1 MNSLEYEVNPKV
13 LNDLLLL
20 QNVLWTIPV
29 NENMFKTLVYGF
41 KAIPGVNNASYCREG
56 TTYGSIERNSNLINP
71 AHQVSW
77 NDQSDFVCPQKGEN
91 KEIISLKTMNVLYGC
106 IILIISDYNLYLPY
120 KPHVENI
127 CVFASIVIE
136 NKTQK
141 LLIENQKFYRSL
153 FIDNHAIMLL
163 TRKKDNI
170 IVDAN
175 NAACK
180 FYEYSKNELIGKNFD
195 DLTLDYFY
203 DPENKQQILT
213 QKNAKGI
220 KYQVEIDK
228 GFLNFN
234 DEDYSVFIVSDITEK
249 LKLEE
254 EKITLEQ
261 NLRRSQRL
269 ESMGT
274 LAGGI
279 CHDFNN
285 ILSAMLGFA
294 ELSLL
299 ELPDHGFDEIKD
311 NINEITYAGNKAK
324 NLIRQILIFSKN
336 QDRDL
341 KIIKFQS
348 IIKDSIKLLKAF
360 IPKSL
365 LISLDLYE
373 GPETLNADPIQI
385 QQIIINVCTNSYQ
398 AMPNKKGT
406 IEIILEKVIPDEN
419 LLRTQPNL
427 TFGQYFKLTFK
438 DSGCGMSKDTMERM
452 FDPFFTT
459 RSEGTGLG
467 LSTVYGI
474 VASYEGDI
482 AVESEIGKG
491 TSFMIYL
498 PVNSGVSEIIQDF
511 REKLKLHTGSG
522 RIFILDDEQMIV
534 NFMKK
539 MLEKLGYKVQTE
551 TDPRKAIEILTEGS
565 IEYDLLILD
574 HNMPYLTG
582 TEVAIQ
588 FKKKHPEI
596 PALLMTGSSEFI
608 ANNDYDRNLYIDCL
622 IKPINPLNLIK
633 TVEKAMNIKKLV
645 EQQPKV
651 PDFFTSS

>member
-29 NENMFKTLVYGF
+29 NENLFKTLVYGF

-56 TTYGSIERNSNLINP
+56 ITYGSIERNSKLLNP
-71 AHQVSW
+71 AHGVSW
-77 NDQSDFVCPQKGEN
+77 NDHSDFVCPQKGEN

-163 TRKKDNI
+163 ARKKDNI

-203 DPENKQQILT
+203 DPANKQQILT
-213 QKNAKGI
+213 QENAKGI
-220 KYQVEIDK
+220 KYQVEINK

-234 DEDYSVFIVSDITEK
+234 DEDYSVLIVSDITEK

-261 NLRRSQRL
+261 NLRRSHRL
-269 ESMGT
+269 ESIGT

-279 CHDFNN
+279 SHDFNN

-299 ELPDHGFDEIKD
+299 ELPDYGFDEIRD
-311 NINEITYAGNKAK
+311 NINEITNAGNRAK

-385 QQIIINVCTNSYQ
+385 QQIIMNVCTNSYQ

-406 IEIILEKVIPDEN
+406 IKIILEKVIPDEN

-498 PVNSGVSEIIQDF
+498 PVNSGISETIQDF
-511 REKLKLHTGSG
+511 REKLKSHTGSG
-522 RIFILDDEQMIV
+522 RIFILDDEEMIV

-551 TDPRKAIEILTEGS
+551 TDPRKAIEILIEGS

-582 TEVAIQ
+582 NEVAIQ

-622 IKPINPLNLIK
+622 IKPINSLNLVK
-633 TVEKAMNIKKLV
+633 TVEKAMNIKKLA

-651 PDFFTSS
+651 PDFFTSP